1 MPPLKY
7 FLNLAHRLSVYS
19 VVRILRMARSQAY
32 PSASC
37 FIGITLCDGEL
48 NFVFFAFLT
57 ISTLIVSRRLYNTW
71 LDLFGNAG
79 FFIGS
84 LSFWAFVPASLTYSD
99 PFVKAEYYQ
108 FKQNTLIKF
117 PLRQVILAGQ
127 REVSQKPKCSCSIKA
142 IRYVQQFQMGWLFT
156 DFSNYI
162 T

>member
-1 MPPLKY
+1 
-7 FLNLAHRLSVYS
+7 
-19 VVRILRMARSQAY
+19 MARSQAH
-32 PSASC
+32 PSASYLYSHISMWKESAIL
-37 FIGITLCDGEL
+37 FI
-48 NFVFFAFLT
+48 ALT
-57 ISTLIVSRRLYNTW
+57 ISALRVSRRSHNTQ
-71 LDLFGNAG
+71 LDLLGNVG
-79 FFIGS
+79 FFIG
-84 LSFWAFVPASLTYSD
+84 LGFWAFVPASLTYSD

-127 REVSQKPKCSCSIKA
+127 REVSQQPKCSCSIKA